1 MKKILLLLLALCA
14 LSLKAQT
21 LETSPES
28 EVSNKKNRVLRVL
41 CDESEKSVYVLR
53 GLMVGKALNYSIEKY
68 NMETLKRIYTVI
80 TKEPKYWYL
89 DMYMLNG
96 RPTLL
101 SKKYDDKTFTFY
113 LVTLNDKG
121 GEESRREIASRD
133 WNKAFDLNQSAK
145 EPDFPHDKLIFTEN
159 KEQPY
164 VLAQI
169 FGNNK
174 ESKVFVNFLSPD
186 FATLSS
192 KEIDIPEPQHIVRDV
207 RCVINNTTGESYVV
221 VKMDSRKDDFNYTEY
236 YFNKITKDGELKEVK
251 IKFTDYNRVSDI
263 NFFYDENKTP
273 RIIGVLIVKG
283 FFVEKLDNVSEIIDP
298 DIFEF
303 EGTMA
308 QSPGGTKGYCDV
320 ENVFV
325 QNGKY
330 AAVFKTYIRS
340 AYQNTYTRQGTIGGG
355 GSYSYS
361 SPMYYE
367 RQTTSSNLTVFNDEA
382 IESST
387 YTDQL
392 PAENNPAM
400 ESNTFIFYPY
410 KGGYNLITRSQK
422 ADQSYRGYY
431 LFNING
437 DKLTGK
443 MVDNSTANLAN
454 NYNLLSGNNNACYD
468 SAGNCYIAWQLGVV
482 GEDEGKKE
490 IGLLKFVP

>member
-1 MKKILLLLLALCA
+1 MKRITLLLLILLALN
-14 LSLKAQT
+14 LKAQT

-28 EVSNKKNRVLRVL
+28 EVSNKKNKVLRVL
-41 CDESEKSVYVLR
+41 CDESEKAVYVLR

-68 NMETLKRIYTVI
+68 NMETLKPIYTVI

-121 GEESRREIASRD
+121 GEESRKEIVSRD

-186 FATLSS
+186 FATVSS

-221 VKMDSRKDDFNYTEY
+221 VKMDSRKGDFNYTEY
-236 YFNKITKDGELKEVK
+236 YFNKITKDGQLKEVK
-251 IKFTDYNRVSDI
+251 IKFEDHNRVSDI

-273 RIIGVLIVKG
+273 RVIGVLIVKG
-283 FFVEKLDNVSEIIDP
+283 FFVEKLDNVSEIIEP

-303 EGTMA
+303 KGTMA
-308 QSPGGTKGYCDV
+308 QSPGGKGYCDV
-320 ENVFV
+320 ENVLV

-330 AAVFKTYIRS
+330 AAVFKTYYRDS
-340 AYQNTYTRQGTIGGG
+340 YQTTYSRQGTIAGA

-361 SPMYYE
+361 STHYE

-400 ESNTFIFYPY
+400 DINTFIFYPY
-410 KGGYNLITRSQK
+410 KGGYNLVTRSQK
-422 ADQSYRGYY
+422 SDKSYGAYY

-437 DKLTGK
+437 NKVTGQK
-443 MVDNSTANLAN
+443 VADSTPDLAN
-454 NYNLLSGNNNACYD
+454 NYSLLNGYNSACYD
-468 SAGNCYIAWQLGVV
+468 SAGNCYIPWQLGIA
-482 GEDEGKKE
+482 GDDGGKKE
-490 IGLLKFVP
+490 IRLLKFVP